1 MTEAFVG
8 CIAWG
13 CGVAWIINAAGYFA
27 QEILSFL
34 RSL

>member
-1 MTEAFVG
+1 MTDTLVS

-27 QEILSFL
+27 QEIFSFL